1 MSIGKQL
8 YVSSENIFNVAEY
21 YDSSQGRI
29 FTRIQMHGYFLRKQE
44 GHVAVQCSINRKVS
58 DMAITKPERKQVTNT
73 PSKSKN
79 TSHQPATSIVNHT
92 IY

>member
-1 MSIGKQL
+1 MSIRKQL

-21 YDSSQGRI
+21 YDSSQDRV
-29 FTRIQMHGYFLRKQE
+29 FTRIQMLGYFLRKQE
-44 GHVAVQCSINRKVS
+44 GHVAMQCSMNRKVS
-58 DMAITKPERKQVTNT
+58 DIAITKPERKQVTNT
-73 PSKSKN
+73 PGKSKN